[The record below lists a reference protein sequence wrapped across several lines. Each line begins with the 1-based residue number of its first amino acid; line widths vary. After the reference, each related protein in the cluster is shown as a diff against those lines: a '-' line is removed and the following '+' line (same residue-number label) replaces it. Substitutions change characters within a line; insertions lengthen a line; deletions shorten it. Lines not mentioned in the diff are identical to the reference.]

1 MTILSNFVWTL
12 LPVSISMFIIYK
24 TVKIYIARKKL
35 AHLPGPPTKG
45 ILGFYLGNLDEAIV
59 TINEGKVLADLML
72 KWYVKD

>member
-1 MTILSNFVWTL
+1 MTILSSFVWTL
-12 LPVSISMFIIYK
+12 LPASISMFIIYK

>member
-1 MTILSNFVWTL
+1 MTILSSFVWTL
-12 LPVSISMFIIYK
+12 LPASISMFIIYK
-24 TVKIYIARKKL
+24 TFKIYIARKKL